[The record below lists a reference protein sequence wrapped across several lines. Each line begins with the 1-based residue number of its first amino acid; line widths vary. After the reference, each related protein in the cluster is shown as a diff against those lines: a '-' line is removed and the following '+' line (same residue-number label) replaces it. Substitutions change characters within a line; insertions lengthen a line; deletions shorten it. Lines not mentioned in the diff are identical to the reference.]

1 MPSSRECAHRCALLM
16 KHQAAASYVLVGV
29 QFVCMGAILFSG
41 PWFARHVVYFTL
53 ELSGSLLVLWAI
65 LAMRVTKVNVFP
77 DVKAGS
83 RLVTNGPYQWIRH
96 PMYTALLMIMLALVC
111 ESFSY
116 WRGFWWVLLAADLVA
131 KLWYEEKLLGE
142 VFDDYEAYRLRTWR
156 LIPWIF

>member
-1 MPSSRECAHRCALLM
+1 M
-16 KHQAAASYVLVGV
+16 KRQFVRSYVLVGV
-29 QFVCMGAILFSG
+29 QFICVGAILVSG
-41 PWFARHVVYFTL
+41 PWVAGNGWFFAL
-53 ELSGSLLVLWAI
+53 ELSGILLLVWAI
-65 LAMRVTKVNVFP
+65 FTMRITKVNVFP

-116 WRGFWWVLLAADLVA
+116 WRGFWWSVLCADLVA
-131 KLWYEEKLLGE
+131 KLSYEEKLLGE

-156 LIPWIF
+156 LVPWMF